1 MQFES
6 NRKNRLIKES
16 VGLKD
21 GSVSNVFVNQY
32 PNCVNFYTSPPFG
45 KISLEESEDMVEER
59 LNRSLFNFFLLN
71 ILRIVLNNEIIIVLK
86 FSSSR
91 M

>member
-6 NRKNRLIKES
+6 NRKNRLILES

-32 PNCVNFYTSPPFG
+32 PHSVNFYTSPPFG
-45 KISLEESEDMVEER
+45 KISLEESEDMVAER
-59 LNRSLFNFFLLN
+59 LNRLSITIIEYKPIESHLIN
-71 ILRIVLNNEIIIVLK
+71 IFIIFDK
-86 FSSSR
+86 
-91 M
+91 